1 MVFPDSGRTSSGTG
15 FEMLKNPMV
24 GIATQPG
31 TSVLNQTTPK
41 TVNGTFRHPKN
52 PL

>member
-1 MVFPDSGRTSSGTG
+1 MIFTDSGRTSSG
-15 FEMLKNPMV
+15 FEMLENLMV

-31 TSVLNQTTPK
+31 TSVLNKTTPK